1 MVTGMPALAF
11 LASALAD
18 RASLPSRL
26 RPRRVRYWPE
36 VLVGVTLRG
45 REIPMQYVMC
55 GMLSSAKFRRSG
67 RCRGTRRTG
76 ARAGFEVGGSTG
88 EICNFGLVLRFRGVV
103 MQHV

>member
-18 RASLPSRL
+18 RASRPSRL

-45 REIPMQYVMC
+45 RELTQAM
-55 GMLSSAKFRRSG
+55 
-67 RCRGTRRTG
+67 
-76 ARAGFEVGGSTG
+76 FEVGGQYRR
-88 EICNFGLVLRFRGVV
+88 N
-103 MQHV
+103 M